1 MEEWKEYQLKDV
13 TTILGDGLHGTP
25 EYDDNGTVFFINGNN
40 LVNGKIEIKDSTKRV
55 SKDEANKYKKN
66 LTERTIL
73 VSINGTIG
81 NVAKYKGEACIL
93 GKSACYFNVAD
104 NFDLNFIYYVVASQQ
119 FKDSMTRLA
128 TGTTIKNVSLE
139 TMRNYSFPAPSINEQ
154 KRISA
159 VLSSLDSKI
168 ELNRRINDNLEQQ
181 AQALFKSWFVDF
193 EPFKNGKFV
202 ESEIGMIPEGWKVG
216 NLLDVAELSD
226 SKRKPLSAMERS
238 NMNKVYPYY
247 GATSIMDYVDD
258 YLFDGIYLLMG
269 EDGSVMTE
277 NGFPYLQYV
286 SGKFWVNNHAHIMQG
301 KNAFTTEMLHC
312 LLFRK
317 NISEFV
323 TGAVQAKISQNNMK
337 RIKLAIAPANVLDSF
352 SKLLDSIYSQIR
364 QKKKESDVLCKKRD
378 LLLPKLMSGKIKI
391 NDLNS

>member
-1 MEEWKEYQLKDV
+1 
-13 TTILGDGLHGTP
+13 
-25 EYDDNGTVFFINGNN
+25 
-40 LVNGKIEIKDSTKRV
+40 
-55 SKDEANKYKKN
+55 
-66 LTERTIL
+66 
-73 VSINGTIG
+73 
-81 NVAKYKGEACIL
+81 
-93 GKSACYFNVAD
+93 
-104 NFDLNFIYYVVASQQ
+104 
-119 FKDSMTRLA
+119 
-128 TGTTIKNVSLE
+128 
-139 TMRNYSFPAPSINEQ
+139 
-154 KRISA
+154 
-159 VLSSLDSKI
+159 
-168 ELNRRINDNLEQQ
+168 
-181 AQALFKSWFVDF
+181 
-193 EPFKNGKFV
+193 
-202 ESEIGMIPEGWKVG
+202 MIPEGWKVG